1 MIPTMSGRS
10 GRRVCVC
17 VCVVC
22 VQGEWEVPE
31 AHIAPTA
38 LIVPRQVDYAR
49 LEALSADLERGVA
62 ALKKALDAMTDDS
75 EDAQDEVDLPHPYWG
90 AFKLLKLKASS
101 ATRCECV
108 QTVQTV

>member
-1 MIPTMSGRS
+1 
-10 GRRVCVC
+10 
-17 VCVVC
+17 
-22 VQGEWEVPE
+22 VPE
-31 AHIAPTA
+31 AHNAPTA